1 MKLKST
7 FTRKKPVVVS
17 TSVQPWNPENAT
29 ILLAMEYITSDVLSS
44 NSGNDE
50 LEVLLLTF
58 GLTPRW

>member
-1 MKLKST
+1 MKSKST

-58 GLTPRW
+58 VLTPR

>member
-1 MKLKST
+1 
-7 FTRKKPVVVS
+7 
-17 TSVQPWNPENAT
+17 
-29 ILLAMEYITSDVLSS
+29 LLAMEYITSDVLSS